1 MLICPVFQKHNLLKK
16 ACTQQG
22 SAPAN
27 NMELYNVNKLHIT
40 FILSGGSM
48 TCWAFFVG
56 SCGFKF
62 ALEVFPKKVQ
72 KGGVQRAAKG
82 VAGLVVAE
90 RERTTQSP
98 NRKGVRMMEAIPRD
112 YGRGQFDAFCKK
124 VLKNEARAYL
134 RNMKRQRDRE
144 TMFSDLPQHELD
156 KLCTV
161 DRYPSD
167 SFVFS
172 SHGYDLHI
180 DNELVADAFANLP
193 QQEQSILIL
202 YCVLDMADGEIASLT
217 GMSRSA
223 VQRHRTKTL
232 KELRVKLMALMPEG
246 G

>member
-1 MLICPVFQKHNLLKK
+1 
-16 ACTQQG
+16 
-22 SAPAN
+22 
-27 NMELYNVNKLHIT
+27 
-40 FILSGGSM
+40 
-48 TCWAFFVG
+48 
-56 SCGFKF
+56 
-62 ALEVFPKKVQ
+62 
-72 KGGVQRAAKG
+72 
-82 VAGLVVAE
+82 
-90 RERTTQSP
+90 
-98 NRKGVRMMEAIPRD
+98 MMEAIPRD
-112 YGRGQFDAFCKK
+112 YGQGQFDAFCKK

-144 TMFSDLPQHELD
+144 TTFSDLPQHELD

-180 DNELVADAFANLP
+180 DNELVAAAFAELP
-193 QQEQSILIL
+193 QQAQSILIL
-202 YCVLDMADGEIASLT
+202 HCVLELADGEIGALM

-232 KELRVKLMALMPEG
+232 SELRKQLKALMPKG

>member
-1 MLICPVFQKHNLLKK
+1 
-16 ACTQQG
+16 
-22 SAPAN
+22 
-27 NMELYNVNKLHIT
+27 
-40 FILSGGSM
+40 M
-48 TCWAFFVG
+48 TCWAFFVS

-82 VAGLVVAE
+82 VAGLVV
-90 RERTTQSP
+90 
-98 NRKGVRMMEAIPRD
+98 MEAIPRD
-112 YGRGQFDAFCKK
+112 YGQGQFDAFCKK